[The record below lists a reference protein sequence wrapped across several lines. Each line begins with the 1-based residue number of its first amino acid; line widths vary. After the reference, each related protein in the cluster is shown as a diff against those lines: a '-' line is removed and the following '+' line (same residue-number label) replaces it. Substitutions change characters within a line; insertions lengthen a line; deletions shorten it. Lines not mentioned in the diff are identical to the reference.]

1 MIFHDVKPQNIAV
14 GEDDENKIFFFDFA
28 FSQFYVNAL
37 GETKPRE
44 RANHFDGTPEY
55 FAFGPLNGLSH
66 VRKDDLISFG
76 ICLLDLNDA
85 YIPWFGETNQDDS
98 IYRIMNTVLEH
109 WERSSIEVGRTYIK
123 FWLMNNL
130 PSNIQRWVWFFFQE
144 ICETSDDPDL
154 FMKYFNQLDSI
165 ESHKEPDYDGLVE
178 LFASRLTK
186 EELESDDLYIYDP
199 ETEYIGDD
207 FADSLKG
214 YVIDDR
220 FEIGYFLDGYYSRF
234 LFSGKET
241 SDLHSNSFMFERI
254 EFSLSFFFRLGL
266 EDRRRSCH

>member
-1 MIFHDVKPQNIAV
+1 MKPQNIAV

-109 WERSSIEVGRTYIK
+109 WERSSIEVGRTYIT

-130 PSNIQRWVWFFFQE
+130 PSNIQRWVWFFFRKFVKHQT
-144 ICETSDDPDL
+144 I
-154 FMKYFNQLDSI
+154 Q
-165 ESHKEPDYDGLVE
+165 
-178 LFASRLTK
+178 
-186 EELESDDLYIYDP
+186 IY
-199 ETEYIGDD
+199 
-207 FADSLKG
+207 S
-214 YVIDDR
+214 
-220 FEIGYFLDGYYSRF
+220 
-234 LFSGKET
+234 
-241 SDLHSNSFMFERI
+241 
-254 EFSLSFFFRLGL
+254 
-266 EDRRRSCH
+266 